1 MLCTFHHPNDAN
13 GNSFHPSPEIL
24 FYDLTH
30 AFGLG
35 IIHLLLMVLQLSS
48 RGAMVKPD
56 AGLTFACRS
65 ELGSRV
71 ARRSASSSLVDRLIR
86 SSSLGSLVARRS
98 AQFVARRSV
107 RAALG
112 ARLARRSSLGS
123 VACGSLTR
131 APHSSLAVRL
141 ARRSPRSSLLHRLTP
156 RSSLVSLLAAPS
168 PPSELLGRRA
178 PCSALPELLAPRS
191 VRPED
196 KQVGLTHSFP
206 GAETLGGRGK
216 GEGSLGHISNN

>member
-1 MLCTFHHPNDAN
+1 MQKAMHYMNNEN
-13 GNSFHPSPEIL
+13 GVASMFR
-24 FYDLTH
+24 T
-30 AFGLG
+30 
-35 IIHLLLMVLQLSS
+35 
-48 RGAMVKPD
+48 
-56 AGLTFACRS
+56 GLTFACRS

-107 RAALG
+107 RAVRG
-112 ARLARRSSLGS
+112 
-123 VACGSLTR
+123 T
-131 APHSSLAVRL
+131 RL

-191 VRPED
+191 VRPEE
-196 KQVGLTHSFP
+196 KQVGLTHSFL
-206 GAETLGGRGK
+206 GTETLGARGK